1 MKEDIDQNQ
10 NLNGIQKDLRQIQEN
25 TIRYFNKDY
34 QTFLF
39 LRFNDRKKS
48 RNWISQ
54 LLPEITTTQDV
65 KGEHPLLADLQFMRR

>member
-1 MKEDIDQNQ
+1 MKKDIDQNQ

-39 LRFNDRKKS
+39 LRFNDPKKS
-48 RNWISQ
+48 RNWVSQ
-54 LLPEITTTQDV
+54 LYL
-65 KGEHPLLADLQFMRR
+65 KLRLLKMLKLLMTYLT